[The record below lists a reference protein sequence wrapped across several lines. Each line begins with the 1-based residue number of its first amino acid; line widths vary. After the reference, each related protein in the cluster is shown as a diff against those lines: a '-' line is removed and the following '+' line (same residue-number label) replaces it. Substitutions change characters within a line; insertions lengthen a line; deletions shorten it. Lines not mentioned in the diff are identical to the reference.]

1 MKWCSVALPE
11 SGSRCVVGM
20 SGGVDSSLVTKLLLE
35 KGCHVIGV
43 TMSTWANDMPLPPSE
58 KGIKESCYGPDEAI
72 DIAQCKAFCNDLG
85 IEHYTINVSDAYHRE
100 VLEYFKREYRQ
111 GKTPN
116 PCVRCN
122 PTVKFG
128 ALLDGV
134 KALGI
139 EFDYFC
145 TGHYADLVR
154 PEKDIRELYGISPD
168 SGAVNRPVMIRTAAD
183 STKDQTYFLN
193 QLSQEQLKNT
203 LFPLADIEK
212 PDLRKIAQKHNFVNA
227 SKKDSTGVCFIGERH
242 FRQFLKQYIPMQK
255 GDIVDTNNRV
265 VGKHDGVYYYTIGQ
279 RRGLN
284 IGGMSTGNGKR
295 WYVIGKDVEKN
306 ILYVSQGEGEEL
318 YSKGL
323 VTYKVN
329 WIPKE
334 PANKKFD
341 CFAKFR
347 YRQPDQAVSVE
358 ILKDKVLVHFKE
370 KQRAVTEGQFVVF
383 YDKDENCL
391 GGGVIE
397 EVIK

>member
-1 MKWCSVALPE
+1 MYMKWCSVALPE

-72 DIAQCKAFCNDLG
+72 DIAQCKAFCHDLG

-128 ALLDGV
+128 ALLEGV

-168 SGAVNRPVMIRTAAD
+168 SGAVNRPVMIRRAAD

-193 QLSQEQLKNT
+193 RLSSQVLEKVR
-203 LFPLADIEK
+203 FPLSGYTKKEVF
-212 PDLRKIAQKHNFVNA
+212 QMA
-227 SKKDSTGVCFIGERH
+227 SERTLAAATRSESQDFIPETY
-242 FRQFLKQYIPMQK
+242 FDVIFSDKESVP
-255 GDIVDTNNRV
+255 GDIVDLS
-265 VGKHDGVYYYTIGQ
+265 GKKLGVHRGIEHYTIGQ
-279 RRGLN
+279 RRGLGVSSN
-284 IGGMSTGNGKR
+284 KPL
-295 WYVIGKDVEKN
+295 YVHSIDAEKN
-306 ILYVSQGEGEEL
+306 QVVLSDNDALLCAGLFAEDWVWAGNYCPEKSFEGRVKIRLASPATEAEISPQGDGC
-318 YSKGL
+318 
-323 VTYKVN
+323 YK
-329 WIPKE
+329 IM
-334 PANKKFD
+334 
-341 CFAKFR
+341 
-347 YRQPDQAVSVE
+347 
-358 ILKDKVLVHFKE
+358 FKYP
-370 KQRAVTEGQFVVF
+370 QRAVAPGQSAVV
-383 YDKDENCL
+383 YLDGVIV
-391 GGGVIE
+391 GGGVISQS
-397 EVIK
+397 IGI

>member
-1 MKWCSVALPE
+1 MKIYEYLHFFSKKLYIMYMKWCSVALPE

-154 PEKDIRELYGISPD
+154 PEKDIRELYGISPY

-193 QLSQEQLKNT
+193 RLSSEILEKVR
-203 LFPLADIEK
+203 FPLSSYTKKQVFEMASERALAAATRSESQDLFRK
-212 PDLRKIAQKHNFVNA
+212 P
-227 SKKDSTGVCFIGERH
+227 
-242 FRQFLKQYIPMQK
+242 
-255 GDIVDTNNRV
+255 
-265 VGKHDGVYYYTIGQ
+265 
-279 RRGLN
+279 
-284 IGGMSTGNGKR
+284 
-295 WYVIGKDVEKN
+295 
-306 ILYVSQGEGEEL
+306 ILM
-318 YSKGL
+318 
-323 VTYKVN
+323 
-329 WIPKE
+329 
-334 PANKKFD
+334 
-341 CFAKFR
+341 
-347 YRQPDQAVSVE
+347 
-358 ILKDKVLVHFKE
+358 
-370 KQRAVTEGQFVVF
+370 
-383 YDKDENCL
+383 
-391 GGGVIE
+391 
-397 EVIK
+397 

>member
-1 MKWCSVALPE
+1 MYMKWCSVALPE

-20 SGGVDSSLVTKLLLE
+20 SGGVDSGLVTKLLLE

-58 KGIKESCYGPDEAI
+58 KGIKESCYGPDETI

-154 PEKDIRELYGISPD
+154 PEKDIRELYGISPY

-193 QLSQEQLKNT
+193 RLSSEILEKVR
-203 LFPLADIEK
+203 FPLSSYTKKQVFEM
-212 PDLRKIAQKHNFVNA
+212 A
-227 SKKDSTGVCFIGERH
+227 SERALAAATRSESQDFIPETY
-242 FRQFLKQYIPMQK
+242 FDVIFSDKESVP
-255 GDIVDTNNRV
+255 GDIVDLS
-265 VGKHDGVYYYTIGQ
+265 GKKLGVHRGIEHYTIGQ
-279 RRGLN
+279 RRGLGVSSN
-284 IGGMSTGNGKR
+284 KPL
-295 WYVIGKDVEKN
+295 YVHSIDAEKN
-306 ILYVSQGEGEEL
+306 QVVLSDNDAL
-318 YSKGL
+318 LCAGL
-323 VTYKVN
+323 VAEDWVWAGNYWPEKSFDGRVKIRLASPATEAEIIPQGDGCYK
-329 WIPKE
+329 IM
-334 PANKKFD
+334 
-341 CFAKFR
+341 
-347 YRQPDQAVSVE
+347 
-358 ILKDKVLVHFKE
+358 FKYP
-370 KQRAVTEGQFVVF
+370 QRAVAPGQSAVV
-383 YDKDENCL
+383 YLDGVIV
-391 GGGVIE
+391 GGGVISQS
-397 EVIK
+397 IRI